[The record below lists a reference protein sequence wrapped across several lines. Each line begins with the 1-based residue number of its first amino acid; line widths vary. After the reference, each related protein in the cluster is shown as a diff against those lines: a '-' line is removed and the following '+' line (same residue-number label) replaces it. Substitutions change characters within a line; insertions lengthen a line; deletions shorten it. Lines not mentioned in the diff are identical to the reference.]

1 MKIIVVTP
9 QGKLYD
15 EEVDYVV
22 VSSKSNGQYAIMNR
36 HLPIISTI
44 DKGYV
49 KMVKSDESLVTVILN
64 GVVEFRDETCNV
76 IAQEAHIGFTES
88 SAMEHLLTVRK
99 ERLEENRKRQTD
111 FGLAEKE
118 LIENIQKAKASKL

>member
-1 MKIIVVTP
+1 MQLIVVTP

-15 EEVDYVV
+15 EQVDYVV
-22 VSSKSNGQYAIMNR
+22 VSSNTTGQYAIKKN

-49 KMVKSDESLVTVILN
+49 KMVKNGENMFVVILN
-64 GVVEFRDETCNV
+64 GVVEFSESVCKV
-76 IAQEAHIGFTES
+76 ISQEAQIGS
-88 SAMEHLLTVRK
+88 SEVSAFEHLLSVRK
-99 ERLEENRKRQTD
+99 ERLEENKKRQTD
-111 FGLAEKE
+111 FGKAEKE